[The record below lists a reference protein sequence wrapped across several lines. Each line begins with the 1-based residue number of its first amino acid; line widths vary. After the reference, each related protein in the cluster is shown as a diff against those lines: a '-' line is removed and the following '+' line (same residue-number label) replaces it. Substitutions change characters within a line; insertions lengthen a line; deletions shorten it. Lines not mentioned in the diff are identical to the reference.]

1 MHGMKDVFRHR
12 WVWLGTISLVGI
24 LMVFVALPWSAS
36 SAGETRSVWQ
46 ERSKPNDPIL
56 SGGYTPL
63 PSLAGLV
70 KQLKPAVV
78 NIYTTQVIKA
88 RSRIRGQN
96 QPDPFQ
102 WFGGMDDP
110 FGRFF
115 FGGPSGEMKTR
126 ALGSGFV
133 ISPDGYLITNNHVV
147 ANASEIKIKLVDGRS
162 FDAKVI
168 GADERTDIAL
178 LKINAKGNLPFVYL
192 GDSDKLE
199 VGDWVIAIGN
209 PFGLGHSVSAG
220 IVSGK
225 DREIGHGVYDDF
237 IQTDAS
243 INPGNSGGPLF
254 DTAGNVVG
262 INTAIIQGG
271 NSVGFA
277 VPVNMAKEML
287 PQLQQKGKVSRGWLG
302 IGIQDLSQELAENFN
317 VPEQKG
323 VLIAQVFAGS
333 PAEQAGIKTG
343 DIVVSVDGK
352 GVEDAR
358 TLTRRIG
365 TYLPNSK
372 ITLQVLRDNKP
383 LTFTVTLREREAGEA
398 MALGEA
404 PSSNEVQGDLGLR
417 LTPLTPERARRLGLD
432 EATRGLLVNQ
442 VDEASPTAGIL
453 QPGDVILEVNRKPV
467 GNLRD
472 FQKSLAVSKSNKV
485 LLLVQRGQAQLFVS
499 IQK

>member
-1 MHGMKDVFRHR
+1 MRVMRAFFRGR
-12 WVWLGTISLVGI
+12 WAWLGPIFLIAVLTGVTVPLTVG
-24 LMVFVALPWSAS
+24 A
-36 SAGETRSVWQ
+36 AGESKSVWQ
-46 ERSKPNDPIL
+46 ERSKPADPVL
-56 SGGYTPL
+56 AGGYTPL

-88 RSRIRGQN
+88 HSRSRGPN

-102 WFGGMDDP
+102 GFGGMNDP
-110 FGRFF
+110 FERFF

-126 ALGSGFV
+126 ALGSGF
-133 ISPDGYLITNNHVV
+133 ILSQDGYLITNEHVV
-147 ANASEIKIKLVDGRS
+147 ANASEIKIKLADGRS

-168 GADERTDIAL
+168 GSDSRTDIAL
-178 LKINAKGNLPFVYL
+178 LKINAKGALPFVYL

-199 VGDWVIAIGN
+199 VGDWVVAIGN

-254 DTAGNVVG
+254 DTAGNVIG

-277 VPVNMAKEML
+277 VPVNMAKESL

-302 IGIQDLSQELAENFN
+302 IGIQDLSQELAETFN

-323 VLIAQVFAGS
+323 VLISQVFAES
-333 PAEQAGIKTG
+333 PAEKAGIKTG
-343 DIVVSVDGK
+343 DIVVAVDGK
-352 GVEDAR
+352 AVEDAR
-358 TLTRRIG
+358 SLTRRIG
-365 TYLPNSK
+365 TYAPNTK
-372 ITLQVLRDNKP
+372 ITLQALREKKP
-383 LTFTVTLREREAGEA
+383 ITFTVMLYEREAGEA
-398 MALGEA
+398 MALGEQ
-404 PSSNEVQGDLGLR
+404 PPTEETQSDLGLKVS
-417 LTPLTPERARRLGLD
+417 PLTPERARRLGLD
-432 EATRGLLVNQ
+432 ETTRGLLVNQ
-442 VDEASPTAGIL
+442 VDDAGPTAGIL
-453 QPGDVILEVNRKPV
+453 RPGDVILEVNRKPV
-467 GNLRD
+467 ANPKD
-472 FQKSLAVSKSNKV
+472 FQKSLGINKKGNV
-485 LLLVQRGQAQLFVS
+485 LLLVQRGQTQLFMS

>member
-1 MHGMKDVFRHR
+1 MQTVKALFRQRAVWFVTVFIAG
-12 WVWLGTISLVGI
+12 LLAGY
-24 LMVFVALPWSAS
+24 VALPRSVGN
-36 SAGETRSVWQ
+36 AGESKSVWQ
-46 ERSKPNDPIL
+46 ERSKPGDPVL
-56 SGGYTPL
+56 PGGYAPL

-70 KQLKPAVV
+70 KQVKPAVV

-88 RSRIRGQN
+88 RSRMRGPN
-96 QPDPFQ
+96 QFDPFP

-110 FGRFF
+110 FERFF

-133 ISPDGYLITNNHVV
+133 VSPDGYLISNNHVV
-147 ANASEIKIKLVDGRS
+147 ANASEIKVKLVDGRS

-199 VGDWVIAIGN
+199 VGDWVVAIGN

-254 DTAGNVVG
+254 DTAGSVVG

-333 PAEQAGIKTG
+333 PAEKAGLKTG
-343 DIVVSVDGK
+343 DIVVSLDSK

-365 TYLPNSK
+365 AYAPNSK
-372 ITLQVLRDNKP
+372 ITLQVLRENKP
-383 LTFTVTLREREAGEA
+383 LTFNVTLREREAGEA

-404 PSSNEVQGDLGLR
+404 PSSEEGQSNLGLQ
-417 LTPLTPERARRLGLD
+417 LSPVTPERARRLGLD

-442 VDEASPTAGIL
+442 VDESGPTAGIL
-453 QPGDVILEVNRKPV
+453 RPGDVILEVNRKSV
-467 GNLRD
+467 GSPKDFDKALSLSKRD
-472 FQKSLAVSKSNKV
+472 KV